1 MARRTALA
9 AVPLPRAAQAG
20 GLGNA
25 IRANGN
31 RMIPELTHWQWI
43 LGALCAVMV
52 GFSKTG
58 IAGIGIVI
66 IPVMTE
72 VFPARE
78 STAAMLLM
86 LILGDLFAV
95 GYYRRHAVWRTLL
108 ALLPWV
114 MPGIL
119 AGWLALAY
127 LSDVQ
132 LKPALGALILA
143 LVALQVARTRSGEWM
158 DKKLPHAWWFVI
170 LIGLLAGFAT
180 MLGNAAGGIMTVF
193 LLAKGLDKSA
203 FMGTSA
209 WFYFLVNLIK
219 VPFSADLGL
228 ANPHTLSF
236 AGLMLPAITVGA
248 LVGVKVLPLLPQKVF
263 DRIVLAIAALA
274 SLRLIVQWP

>member
-1 MARRTALA
+1 
-9 AVPLPRAAQAG
+9 
-20 GLGNA
+20 
-25 IRANGN
+25 
-31 RMIPELTHWQWI
+31 MIPDLSVFQWV
-43 LGALCAVMV
+43 LGILCAVLI

-58 IAGIGIVI
+58 IAGMGIAIVPI
-66 IPVMTE
+66 MTE

-86 LILGDLFAV
+86 LVFGDFFAV
-95 GYYRRHAVWRTLL
+95 GYYRRHAVWRTLA

-114 MPGIL
+114 LPGIVL
-119 AGWLALAY
+119 GWLALAY
-127 LSDVQ
+127 INDQQ

-143 LVALQVARTRSGEWM
+143 LVALQVVRTRSGEWM

-170 LIGLLAGFAT
+170 LIGVLAGFAT

-193 LLAKGLDKSA
+193 LLARGMDKRE

-209 WFYFLVNLIK
+209 WFYLLVNLIK
-219 VPFSADLGL
+219 VPFSAGLGL
-228 ANPHTLSF
+228 ANPQTLTF
-236 AGLMLPAITVGA
+236 AGMMLPAITVGA
-248 LVGVKVLPLLPQKVF
+248 LVGVKVLPMLPQRVF